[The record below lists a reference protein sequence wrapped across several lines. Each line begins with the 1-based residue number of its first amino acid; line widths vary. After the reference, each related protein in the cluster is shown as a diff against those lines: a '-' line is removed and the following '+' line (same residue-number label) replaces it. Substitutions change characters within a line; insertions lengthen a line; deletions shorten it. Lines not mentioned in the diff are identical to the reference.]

1 MRILLTNDD
10 GIDSP
15 GIAALH
21 EAIEDLGEIL
31 TVAPLT
37 AQSAASHGITYAEPL
52 MADNVRVNG
61 RLVGVAVDGR
71 PADCVKV
78 ALSTIWR
85 EHFGDTAK
93 PDLTISGP
101 NVGANVGINIIY
113 SGTVGAA
120 MESAFLGVPAIAV
133 SLHIGERPRTCFP
146 RAAEIARAVIDAVL
160 ASAES
165 GLDGHSVININ
176 IPRTE
181 QADAPMPPTRVVE
194 MNAAPGSDK
203 YERRVSPAGR
213 VVGLELRGRGGK
225 SRSVERFQVR
235 GILGTPDTRCI
246 VTVERD
252 DAGRL
257 QAVRAV
263 GRGWGHGVGLCQF
276 GAFGMALRGSS
287 HEEILRHYYPGAEL
301 TSLDRVRVAE
311 TFSH

>member
-93 PDLTISGP
+93 PDLTISGL

-133 SLHIGERPRTCFP
+133 SLHIGERPRTCYP

-194 MNAAPGSDK
+194 MNAAPGADR

-213 VVGLELRGRGGK
+213 VYYWPVGTGMEFTHTG
-225 SRSVERFQVR
+225 
-235 GILGTPDTRCI
+235 PDTDVEALLERCI
-246 VTVERD
+246 TVTPLSYVLTD
-252 DAGRL
+252 YARL
-257 QAVRAV
+257 QTWKERLETKESGVRS
-263 GRGWGHGVGLCQF
+263 QE
-276 GAFGMALRGSS
+276 S
-287 HEEILRHYYPGAEL
+287 AEP
-301 TSLDRVRVAE
+301 
-311 TFSH
+311 